1 MRAIILGLV
10 LAACGP
16 AQTADAPDPTPAT
29 LREEGI
35 VVSWN
40 TGCPAEDALY
50 VLDGEPGYTA
60 GYRRAPPGYESART
74 HLFWVHSVM
83 SDRTYWYGFSIG
95 SGGALAIPQEG
106 PDQRLNP
113 MDAGEAAWDAGVALY
128 PMGFDGVIGYQ
139 PPQDDGAGAEAPP
152 LIFAPNLGGLMELS
166 PYFEADHRRE
176 DPANAFFRLTECAGR
191 PVSWNSNASL
201 GATAPSVD

>member
-10 LAACGP
+10 LTGCCP
-16 AQTADAPDPTPAT
+16 TQTADTPDPTPTT
-29 LREEGI
+29 LREGGT

-60 GYRRAPPGYESART
+60 GYRRAPSGYESART
-74 HLFWVHSVM
+74 HLFWVHSAM

-95 SGGALAIPQEG
+95 SGGSLAIPQEG

-113 MDAGEAAWDAGVALY
+113 MDAGEAAWNAGVALY

-139 PPQDDGAGAEAPP
+139 PPQNDGAWAEASP
-152 LIFAPNLGGLMELS
+152 LIFAPDLGGLMELS
-166 PYFEADHRRE
+166 PYFEEDHRRE
-176 DPANAFFRLTECAGR
+176 NPATALFRLTECAGR
-191 PVSWNSNASL
+191 PVAWNPNASL
-201 GATAPSVD
+201 GTTAPSVD